1 MTPLLR
7 TSTVLT
13 LLLIMTATLCSVG
26 CETKAPTPPA
36 PQAQDT
42 RPSLGPTPDPK
53 RDEASNLIKACG
65 LPTTDRQIVI
75 SAGVTQR
82 IMSWKRYGLDFYL
95 QHDTNS
101 PNWATTGIFRFGSEE
116 TIERSTLSKKMPCAS
131 KTKLYA
137 VDDLNDWLA
146 KSR

>member
-1 MTPLLR
+1 
-7 TSTVLT
+7 
-13 LLLIMTATLCSVG
+13 MTAMLCSVG
-26 CETKAPTPPA
+26 CETEAPTPPA

-42 RPSLGPTPDPK
+42 RPSLGPTPDPT
-53 RDEASNLIKACG
+53 RDEAANLIKACG
-65 LPTTDRQIVI
+65 LPTTDKQIVI

-82 IMSWKRYGLDFYL
+82 IMSWKRYRLDFYL
-95 QHDTNS
+95 QHDTDS

-137 VDDLNDWLA
+137 VDDLIEWLA
-146 KSR
+146 QSR